1 MNFSQSFKMAIK
13 SITASKMRT
22 FLTMLGIII
31 GVCAV
36 IVLVSVVMGSTSS
49 ITESI
54 ESLGANSITVSFT
67 GRNST
72 KNVTYE
78 EMQEFRAENPDY
90 VSYVVPNM
98 SSMGSRIKYE
108 SSNISS
114 SVVGTSPDY
123 ITVKNRSISNGRF
136 INDIDIERRRKVAV
150 IGGYNAQELFGFED
164 PIDKQIKINNELFT
178 VIGVLES
185 ISNNEQSSDDNTIII
200 PYSSGRQIFRTSK
213 IRSYIV
219 WAATAECVQDTT
231 ELVERFLYNKFGDEN
246 EYNVVS
252 VASMMDTLDEIT
264 AMMALLTAG
273 IAGISLV
280 VGGIGIM
287 NIMLVSVTERT
298 REIGIRKAIGA
309 KRSSILSQFLIESAM
324 VSCMGGLV
332 GIVLSIIG
340 TVLLGKA
347 MNINAFPSFGVMF
360 GAFAFSAAIGIFFG
374 WAPANKAAKLN
385 PIDALRAD

>member
-1 MNFSQSFKMAIK
+1 MNLSQSFKMAIK
-13 SITASKMRT
+13 SVSSSKMRT

-36 IVLVSVVMGSTSS
+36 IVLVSVVQGSTSS

-54 ESLGANSITVSFT
+54 ESLGANSINVMFT

-72 KNVTYE
+72 KNISYE
-78 EMQEFRAENPDY
+78 EMQEFMAENSEY
-90 VSYVVPNM
+90 ISYVVPSM
-98 SSMGSRIKYE
+98 SGNGRIKYQ
-108 SSNISS
+108 SSNIRST
-114 SVVGTSPDY
+114 VVGTNLDY
-123 ITVKNRSISNGRF
+123 ITVKNRDISNGRF

-150 IGGYNAQELFGFED
+150 IGSYNALELFGFED

-178 VIGVLES
+178 IVGVLEA
-185 ISNNEQSSDDNTIII
+185 ISDSEKSSDDDTIII
-200 PYSSGRQIFRTSK
+200 PYSSGRMIFRTSK

-219 WAATAECVQDTT
+219 WASTAENVEKAVNLT
-231 ELVERFLYNKFGDEN
+231 ERFLLLKFGDED
-246 EYNVVS
+246 EYSVIS

-264 AMMALLTAG
+264 GMMTLLTAG

-309 KRSSILSQFLIESAM
+309 KRSSIMSQFLIEAAI
-324 VSCMGGLV
+324 VSCMGG
-332 GIVLSIIG
+332 IIG
-340 TVLLGKA
+340 IILSCFGTVILGNV
-347 MNINAFPSFGVMF
+347 MGINAFPSIFVMF
-360 GAFAFSAAIGIFFG
+360 GAFAFSAVIGIFFG

-385 PIDALRAD
+385 PIDALHAD

>member
-1 MNFSQSFKMAIK
+1 MNLSQAFKMAMR

-36 IVLVSVVMGSTSS
+36 IVLVSVVQGSTGS
-49 ITESI
+49 ITDSI

-72 KNVTYE
+72 KYVSYE
-78 EMQEFRAENPDY
+78 EMLEFKEENPNY
-90 VSYVVPNM
+90 VAYVVPNM
-98 SSMGSRIKYE
+98 SSMGSRIKYQ
-108 SSNISS
+108 STNISS
-114 SVVGTSPDY
+114 SVTGTTPDY
-123 ITVKNRSISNGRF
+123 LKVKNREVSNGRF
-136 INDIDIERRRKVAV
+136 INEMDIERRRKVAV
-150 IGGYNAQELFGFED
+150 IGSYNAQELFGFDD
-164 PIDKQIKINNELFT
+164 PVDKQIKINNELFT
-178 VIGVLES
+178 VVGVLEA
-185 ISNNEQSSDDNTIII
+185 ISDSEESSEDNTIII
-200 PYSSGRQIFRTSK
+200 PYSSGRLIFRTSK
-213 IRSYIV
+213 IRSYTV
-219 WAATAECVQDTT
+219 WSATAECVEETT
-231 ELVERFLYNKFGDEN
+231 QMVNNFLLSKFGDED

-252 VASMMDTLDEIT
+252 VASMMDALDEIT
-264 AMMALLTAG
+264 GMMALLTAG

-309 KRSSILSQFLIESAM
+309 KRSSILAQFLIESAV

-332 GIVLSIIG
+332 GIILSIIG
-340 TVLLGKA
+340 TLILGNA
-347 MNINAFPSFGVMF
+347 MGINAFPSFGVMF

-385 PIDALRAD
+385 PIEALHAD

>member
-1 MNFSQSFKMAIK
+1 MAIK

-36 IVLVSVVMGSTSS
+36 IVLVSVVQGSTGS
-49 ITESI
+49 ITDSI

-67 GRNST
+67 GRNSA
-72 KNVTYE
+72 KNVTYD
-78 EMQEFRAENPDY
+78 EMLEFKGENPDY
-90 VSYVVPNM
+90 VAYVVPNM
-98 SSMGSRIKYE
+98 SSMGSRIKYQ
-108 SSNISS
+108 SANITS
-114 SVVGTSPDY
+114 SVTGTTPDY
-123 ITVKNRSISNGRF
+123 LTVKNRKVSNGRF
-136 INDIDIERRRKVAV
+136 LTDIDVERRRKVAV
-150 IGGYNAQELFGFED
+150 IGSYNAQELFGFED

-178 VIGVLES
+178 VVGVLEA
-185 ISNNEQSSDDNTIII
+185 ISDSEKSSDDNTIII
-200 PYSSGRQIFRTSK
+200 PYSSGRMIFRTNK

-219 WAATAECVQDTT
+219 WSATADCVEQTT
-231 ELVERFLYNKFGDEN
+231 DLVNNFLLSKFGDED

-252 VASMMDTLDEIT
+252 VASMMDALDEIT
-264 AMMALLTAG
+264 GMMALLTAG

-309 KRSSILSQFLIESAM
+309 KRSSILAQFLIESAV

-332 GIVLSIIG
+332 GIILSIIG
-340 TVLLGKA
+340 TLILGNL
-347 MNINAFPSFGVMF
+347 MGINAFPSFGVMF

-385 PIDALRAD
+385 PIEALHAD

>member
-1 MNFSQSFKMAIK
+1 MNLSQAFKMATK
-13 SITASKMRT
+13 SIAASKMRT

-36 IVLVSVVMGSTSS
+36 IVLVSVVQGSTGS
-49 ITESI
+49 ITDSI

-72 KNVTYE
+72 KYVSFE
-78 EMQEFRAENPDY
+78 EMQEFMEDNPDY
-90 VSYVVPNM
+90 IAYVVPNM
-98 SSMGSRIKYE
+98 SSPNSTIKYG

-114 SVVGTSPDY
+114 SVTGTTADY
-123 ITVKNRSISNGRF
+123 LAVKNREVTNGRF
-136 INDIDIERRRKVAV
+136 INEIDVERRRKVAV
-150 IGGYNAQELFGFED
+150 IGSYNAQELFGFED
-164 PIDKQIKINNELFT
+164 PVDKKIKINNELYT
-178 VIGVLES
+178 VIGVLDE
-185 ISNNEQSSDDNTIII
+185 ISDSEETSEDNMVII
-200 PYSSGRQIFRTSK
+200 PYSAGRLLFRTSK
-213 IRSYIV
+213 IRSYTV
-219 WAATAECVQDTT
+219 WSATAECVEEATDLLNQ
-231 ELVERFLYNKFGDEN
+231 FLYSKFGDED

-252 VASMMDTLDEIT
+252 VASMMDALDEIT
-264 AMMALLTAG
+264 GMMALLTAG

-309 KRSSILSQFLIESAM
+309 KRSSILAQFLIESAL

-332 GIVLSIIG
+332 GIILSIIG
-340 TVLLGKA
+340 TLILGNA
-347 MNINAFPSFGVMF
+347 MGINAFPSIGVML

-385 PIDALRAD
+385 PIDALHAD

>member
-1 MNFSQSFKMAIK
+1 MNLKQAFKMAMK
-13 SITASKMRT
+13 SIAASKIRT

-36 IVLVSVVMGSTSS
+36 IVLVSVVQGSTGK

-54 ESLGANSITVSFT
+54 ESLGANSINVMFT

-78 EMQEFRAENPDY
+78 EMQELMEKNSEYISYIVPSMSGMGRIKYQSSNITSTVTGTNPDY
-90 VSYVVPNM
+90 L
-98 SSMGSRIKYE
+98 
-108 SSNISS
+108 
-114 SVVGTSPDY
+114 
-123 ITVKNRSISNGRF
+123 TVKNRDINRGRF
-136 INDIDIERRRKVAV
+136 ISEIDVERRRQVAV
-150 IGGYNAQELFGFED
+150 IGSYNAQELFGFED

-178 VIGVLES
+178 VIGVLEP
-185 ISNNEQSSDDNTIII
+185 ISNSDRSSDDDTIII
-200 PYSSGRQIFRTSK
+200 PYSSGRMIFRTNK

-219 WAATAECVQDTT
+219 WASTAENVETAVSLT
-231 ELVERFLYNKFGDEN
+231 ERFLLEKFGDED
-246 EYNVVS
+246 EYSVIS

-264 AMMALLTAG
+264 GMMSLLTAG

-309 KRSSILSQFLIESAM
+309 KRSSIMAQFLIEAAI
-324 VSCMGGLV
+324 VSCLGGLI
-332 GIVLSIIG
+332 GIILSCFG
-340 TVLLGKA
+340 TVILGKA
-347 MNINAFPSFGVMF
+347 MGINAFPAIGVML
-360 GAFAFSAAIGIFFG
+360 GAFAFSAFIGIFFG